1 MARRKRRRR
10 KGFFCLACQR
20 WASNNMCCDQCGSE
34 NPWNEL
40 EWLAEEL
47 LDKDDET

>member
-1 MARRKRRRR
+1 
-10 KGFFCLACQR
+10 
-20 WASNNMCCDQCGSE
+20 MCCDQCGSE

-47 LDKDDET
+47 LDKDDETREKAVWRSSRRSFNDTKSN